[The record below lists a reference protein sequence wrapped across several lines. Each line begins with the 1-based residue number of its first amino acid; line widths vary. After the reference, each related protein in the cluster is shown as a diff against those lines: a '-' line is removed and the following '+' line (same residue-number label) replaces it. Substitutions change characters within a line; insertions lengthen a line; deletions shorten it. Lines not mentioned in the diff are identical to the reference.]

1 MIKITSTSSHGIP
14 NQKNGKK
21 KTMNETAY
29 SLTMFKKIHK
39 ESNINLKKTLI

>member
-14 NQKNGKK
+14 NQKMVK

-29 SLTMFKKIHK
+29 SLTMFKKIHN
-39 ESNINLKKTLI
+39 ESNINLKKH

>member
-1 MIKITSTSSHGIP
+1 MVFQTK
-14 NQKNGKK
+14 KNGK

-39 ESNINLKKTLI
+39 ESNIDLKNINNVNF